1 MIIAGDINQ
10 LLIKNVCLQNN
21 LLQLVNKPMAIVVN
35 PQVLAEPERK
45 YVCFRDVREHRKI
58 KMEKKMAEYDWSTIA
73 SVQDIDTASYK

>member
-1 MIIAGDINQ
+1 
-10 LLIKNVCLQNN
+10 
-21 LLQLVNKPMAIVVN
+21 MAIVVN

-73 SVQDIDTASYK
+73 SVQDIDTAAYE